1 MTNVEM
7 LGQVLVGLDARP
19 TELAAAMG
27 WSMPT
32 YYSRVSGESE
42 WKASEIV
49 KFTRLAQ
56 LSPELRDLIFLT
68 GNVN

>member
-1 MTNVEM
+1 MTDATR
-7 LGQVLVGLDARP
+7 LSQVLDALDARP
-19 TELAAAMG
+19 VELAAAMG

-32 YYSRVSGESE
+32 YYSRISGESE

-56 LSPELRDLIFLT
+56 LSREERDSIFLQD
-68 GNVN
+68 

>member
-1 MTNVEM
+1 MTDATR
-7 LGQVLVGLDARP
+7 LSQVLDALDARP
-19 TELAAAMG
+19 VELAAALG

-32 YYSRVSGESE
+32 YYSRISGESE

-56 LSPELRDLIFLT
+56 LSREERDSIFLQD
-68 GNVN
+68 